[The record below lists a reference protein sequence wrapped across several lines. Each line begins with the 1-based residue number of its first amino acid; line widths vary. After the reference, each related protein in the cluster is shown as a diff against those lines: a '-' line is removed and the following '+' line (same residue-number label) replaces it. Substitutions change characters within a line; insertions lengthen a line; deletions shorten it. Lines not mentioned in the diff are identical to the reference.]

1 MRNAMSEV
9 FMIDDHTIIRLAQ
22 QAAKDELAVAVFTVN
37 ELARFADL
45 CFEAQTKAPHAA
57 RGVMV
62 YEYTAS
68 DVDLI
73 CHLEYEK
80 AERGSLFEPG
90 YSESL
95 TLESAYHLGENIAH
109 LLCDSVIEEI
119 EEAALAQIQEHR
131 DDY

>member
-1 MRNAMSEV
+1 MM
-9 FMIDDHTIIRLAQ
+9 DDSTIIHLAQ

-45 CFEAQTKAPHAA
+45 CFDEQTKAPHAV

-62 YEYTAS
+62 YEYTNG
-68 DVDLI
+68 VDLV
-73 CHLEYEK
+73 CHLEYEA
-80 AERGSLFEPG
+80 AERGSSVEPPQP
-90 YSESL
+90 ESI
-95 TLESAYHLGENIAH
+95 TLESAYHLGQNIAH

-119 EEAALAQIQEHR
+119 EEAALAQIQENF

>member
-1 MRNAMSEV
+1 MM
-9 FMIDDHTIIRLAQ
+9 DDHTIIRLAQ
-22 QAAKDELAVAVFTVN
+22 KAAQDELAIAVFTVN
-37 ELARFADL
+37 KLARFADL
-45 CFEAQTKAPHAA
+45 CFEAQTKPPQAP

-68 DVDLI
+68 GVDLV

-95 TLESAYHLGENIAH
+95 TLESAYHLGQNIAH

-119 EEAALAQIQEHR
+119 EEAALAQIQENR